1 MCCPKA
7 FAPEPRKPRLQPT
20 IQVTRCRHQLP
31 TTSFLG
37 SKGWCQVVQSNFE
50 APDRPTNHQER
61 ATNQPKQPPNNK
73 GVASQRGFSEEKC
86 HFDAPPAPF
95 RGTHETQFANAS
107 TGQVLSSRSCLYAR
121 TQTSRGQGRGGINDM

>member
-37 SKGWCQVVQSNFE
+37 SKGWCQVVQRNFE
-50 APDRPTNHQER
+50 APDRPTNRQER

-73 GVASQRGFSEEKC
+73 GVASQRGFSKEKC
-86 HFDAPPAPF
+86 HFDAPLPLFEELMKLNLPMLP
-95 RGTHETQFANAS
+95 RDK
-107 TGQVLSSRSCLYAR
+107 SCHLDLVSMPEPKRREVKVAAE
-121 TQTSRGQGRGGINDM
+121 

>member
-7 FAPEPRKPRLQPT
+7 FAPEVRKPRLQPT

-37 SKGWCQVVQSNFE
+37 SKGWCQVVQRNFE

-73 GVASQRGFSEEKC
+73 GVASQRSFSKEKC
-86 HFDAPPAPF
+86 HFDAPVPLFEELMKLNLPMLP
-95 RGTHETQFANAS
+95 RD
-107 TGQVLSSRSCLYAR
+107 RSCHLDLVSMPEPKRREVKVAAE
-121 TQTSRGQGRGGINDM
+121 

>member
-20 IQVTRCRHQLP
+20 IQATRCRHQLP

-37 SKGWCQVVQSNFE
+37 SKGWCQVVQRNFE

-73 GVASQRGFSEEKC
+73 GVASQRGFFKEKC
-86 HFDAPPAPF
+86 HCDAPPLFEELMKLNLPMLP
-95 RGTHETQFANAS
+95 RD
-107 TGQVLSSRSCLYAR
+107 RSCHLDLVSMPEPKRREVKVAAE
-121 TQTSRGQGRGGINDM
+121 